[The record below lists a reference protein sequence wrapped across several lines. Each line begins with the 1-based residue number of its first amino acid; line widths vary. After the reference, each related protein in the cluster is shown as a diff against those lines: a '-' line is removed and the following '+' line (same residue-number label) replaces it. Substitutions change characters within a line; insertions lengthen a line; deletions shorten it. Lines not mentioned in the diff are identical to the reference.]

1 MFNGSTVENRYLHL
15 ALCNM
20 TYVSPVMIAEAFF
33 SRFEGILDTHIKVLI
48 KTQLH
53 IQTPYLIKFNL
64 TTVNLNF
71 AFIVQDNVGSSEEI
85 WAPAKS

>member
-1 MFNGSTVENRYLHL
+1 
-15 ALCNM
+15 M

-53 IQTPYLIKFNL
+53 VQRPYLIKCNL
-64 TTVNLNF
+64 TTANLNF
-71 AFIVQDNVGSSEEI
+71 AFIVQDNVPLNLVRKFGLLPRVSHVILET
-85 WAPAKS
+85 